1 MSERDA
7 ALRYHSSGRP
17 GKIEVTPTKPLL
29 TQRDLSLAYSPGVAA
44 PVRAIAANPDDAFEY
59 TARGNLVAV
68 LTNGSA
74 ILGLGNLGALASKP
88 VMEGKGV
95 LFKRFA
101 DIDVFDIE
109 VDSSDPEEIVRFG
122 VMISPTFGGINLE
135 DIKAPECFYIER
147 ELEKRTDIPIFHD
160 DQHGTAIISGA
171 ALLNALEIV
180 DKRMEDVRILIN
192 GAGAAGLACGEF
204 YRALGVPLDHITLC
218 DSKGVIW
225 DGREDGMNEFKARFA
240 RDTARRTL
248 AEGMDGA
255 DVFVGVSVADVV
267 TPDMLR
273 SMAAKPIVFA
283 LANPDPE
290 IDYDTARATREDV
303 IMATGRSDFPNQVNN
318 VLGFPFIFRGA
329 LDVRATHVSIEM
341 KVAAAQALA
350 ALAKEDVPDSVLR
363 AYDLESLRFGPDY
376 VLPKPL
382 DPRVL
387 TSIAPAVARA
397 AIECGV
403 ARREIDL
410 DAYPDQLSARQGVD
424 LALMR
429 RVTRR
434 AQRDPGRVVFAEGEE
449 DSILRAA
456 QSLHDQG
463 IASTVLLG
471 RPEKIAARI
480 SDLGL
485 DFEPEVIDPNHSPD
499 CEHYA
504 EVLYQLR
511 KRKGITWARAR
522 EMTVKPNVFGP
533 LMVAAGNADA
543 FVSGLTFNYPDVLR
557 PALQI
562 IGTSDDVRIVSGVY
576 LMLVRNRP
584 YFFSDATVN
593 IDPSAEDLAEIAINA
608 AEVAKTFDV
617 TPRVAM
623 ISYSNFGSTRTEDS
637 KRVREAV
644 EIVRERRPDLI
655 VDGEMQADTAVVAE
669 LAEENFRFSRIRDA
683 NVLVFPNLDAA
694 NAAYKLLAR
703 LGGAQAIGPIL
714 HGMARPVHVIPTGAT
729 VREIVNMTAL
739 AVVGAQRV
747 GGKGRQGSL
756 L

>member
-1 MSERDA
+1 V
-7 ALRYHSSGRP
+7 G
-17 GKIEVTPTKPLL
+17 G
-29 TQRDLSLAYSPGVAA
+29 AYIAR
-44 PVRAIAANPDDAFEY
+44 RAI
-59 TARGNLVAV
+59 L
-68 LTNGSA
+68 
-74 ILGLGNLGALASKP
+74 ILITKFLLPL
-88 VMEGKGV
+88 
-95 LFKRFA
+95 
-101 DIDVFDIE
+101 
-109 VDSSDPEEIVRFG
+109 PEE
-122 VMISPTFGGINLE
+122 
-135 DIKAPECFYIER
+135 
-147 ELEKRTDIPIFHD
+147 
-160 DQHGTAIISGA
+160 
-171 ALLNALEIV
+171 
-180 DKRMEDVRILIN
+180 
-192 GAGAAGLACGEF
+192 
-204 YRALGVPLDHITLC
+204 
-218 DSKGVIW
+218 
-225 DGREDGMNEFKARFA
+225 
-240 RDTARRTL
+240 
-248 AEGMDGA
+248 
-255 DVFVGVSVADVV
+255 
-267 TPDMLR
+267 
-273 SMAAKPIVFA
+273 
-283 LANPDPE
+283 
-290 IDYDTARATREDV
+290 
-303 IMATGRSDFPNQVNN
+303 
-318 VLGFPFIFRGA
+318 
-329 LDVRATHVSIEM
+329 
-341 KVAAAQALA
+341 
-350 ALAKEDVPDSVLR
+350 VPDSVLR
-363 AYDLESLRFGPDY
+363 AYDLESLRFGSDY

-387 TSIAPAVARA
+387 TSVAPTVARA

-434 AQRDPGRVVFAEGEE
+434 AQRDPGRVVFAEGGE

-463 IASTVLLG
+463 IAGTVLLG

-485 DFEPEVIDPNHSPD
+485 DFDPDVIDPRHSPEY
-499 CEHYA
+499 EHYA
-504 EVLYQLR
+504 EMLYQLR

-533 LMVAAGNADA
+533 LMVAAGKADA
-543 FVSGLTFNYPDVLR
+543 FVSGLTFNYPDVPR

-562 IGTSDDVRIVSGVY
+562 IGTSDDVKIVSGVY

-584 YFFSDATVN
+584 YFFNDATVN
-593 IDPSAEDLAEIAINA
+593 IGPSAEDLAEIAINA
-608 AEVAKTFDV
+608 AEVARTFDV

-637 KRVREAV
+637 DRVRRAV
-644 EIVRERRPDLI
+644 EFVRERRPDLI

-694 NAAYKLLAR
+694 NAAYKLLVR
-703 LGGAQAIGPIL
+703 LGGPQAIGPIL

-747 GGKGRQGSL
+747 SGEGRQGSFL
-756 L
+756 